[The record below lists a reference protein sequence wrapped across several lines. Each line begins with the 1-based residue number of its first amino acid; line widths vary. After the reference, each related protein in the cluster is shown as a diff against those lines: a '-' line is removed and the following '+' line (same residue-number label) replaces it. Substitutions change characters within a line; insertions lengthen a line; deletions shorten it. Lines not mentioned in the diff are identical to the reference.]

1 MAEASAVADG
11 QEMVVMASTQTG
23 EWRSRSVEDS
33 PSSGARH
40 TPRCV
45 WTLEKSGVVACV
57 GIHDHPLGHQLV
69 VSMDGRHLYSS
80 VHATR
85 GAAEREADELR
96 EKARADG
103 WANQPLP
110 SGVALQIVRS
120 TGDVTR
126 A

>member
-1 MAEASAVADG
+1 
-11 QEMVVMASTQTG
+11 MASTQSG
-23 EWRSRSVEDS
+23 EWRSRSVEENPASD
-33 PSSGARH
+33 ARH
-40 TPRCV
+40 PSRCV

-85 GAAEREADELR
+85 ADAEREADELR

-103 WANQPLP
+103 WANQPVR
-110 SGVALQIVRS
+110 SGVGRGMLHS
-120 TGDVTR
+120 TGNVTT

>member
-1 MAEASAVADG
+1 MI
-11 QEMVVMASTQTG
+11 MASPQSG

-33 PSSGARH
+33 PASDARR
-40 TPRCV
+40 TSRCV
-45 WTLEKSGVVACV
+45 WTLEKSGAVACV

-69 VSMDGRHLYSS
+69 VYMDGRRLYSS

-85 GAAEREADELR
+85 RAAEREADELR

-120 TGDVTR
+120 GEHVTR